1 MSVEFTITAEMLAAH
16 AEWLRTKDTKTPSG
30 TRIVVPPGV
39 DLSGVDLSGANLGG
53 ANLRCANLGG
63 ADLRCAYLAGVDL
76 GDANLRGANLGDA
89 NLRGAYL
96 GGANLGD
103 ANLGDANLRGAY
115 LGGADLGGAYLG
127 GADLRGA
134 NLRGA
139 NFGGTAVGY
148 VGSYGWMSW
157 LEKDGTRVLRFG
169 CETHPLAD
177 WPALCGPLARKHE
190 NGQADF
196 YERATAA
203 LVAFC
208 AALDAEKGGA
218 A

>member
-76 GDANLRGANLGDA
+76 SGANLG
-89 NLRGAYL
+89 GAD
-96 GGANLGD
+96 LGD
-103 ANLGDANLRGAY
+103 ANLGDANLRCAN
-115 LGGADLGGAYLG
+115 LGGANLRGAYLG

>member
-39 DLSGVDLSGANLGG
+39 DLSGVDLRGANLGG

-103 ANLGDANLRGAY
+103 ANLGDANLR
-115 LGGADLGGAYLG
+115 GADLGGAYLG

>member
-96 GGANLGD
+96 GGADLGD
-103 ANLGDANLRGAY
+103 AYLR
-115 LGGADLGGAYLG
+115 GADLGGANLR
-127 GADLRGA
+127 GADLGGA

-139 NFGGTAVGY
+139 DLGGTAVGY